1 MSAAVAQSTQNSTSE
16 ASALLDVDDLS
27 LFYGHVPALDHVSLR
42 LARGESLVVV
52 GESGSGKSTLALAV
66 MRLLPRT
73 AHVAS
78 GRIRFIGADRAAHD
92 LTTAGARELQH
103 LRGREIG
110 MIFQEPMTSLNP
122 VHRVG
127 DQITE
132 ALRYHETLSRAAL
145 HQRAVSLLGH
155 LGVPEP
161 ERRMEAYPHE
171 LSGGLRQRV
180 MIAIALA
187 CNPSLLIADEPTTAL
202 DVTIQAQILSLLKQL
217 RAERGMALLFITHH
231 LGVAREVA
239 DRILVLYAGRAVE
252 EGPVADV
259 IARPLHPYTRALLQS
274 VPRLGMNKEDF
285 TLPAIGG
292 TVPDALNP
300 PPGCAFGPRC
310 PAFRPGLCDTAQP
323 PLTPM
328 GPGRSVRCVRAAEL
342 AP

>member
-1 MSAAVAQSTQNSTSE
+1 MTAGAPHAAPA
-16 ASALLDVDDLS
+16 ALLEVEDLS
-27 LFYGHVPALDHVSLR
+27 LAYGQVPALEHVSLA
-42 LARGESLVVV
+42 LAQGESLVVV
-52 GESGSGKSTLALAV
+52 GESGSGKSTLALAI

-73 AHVAS
+73 ARTGS
-78 GRIRFIGADRAAHD
+78 GRIRFFAADGAAHD
-92 LTTAGARELQH
+92 LAAADRRELER

-122 VHRVG
+122 VYRVG
-127 DQITE
+127 AQITE
-132 ALRYHETLSRAAL
+132 ALRYHEDLSRAAL
-145 HQRAVSLLGH
+145 HARAAALLGH

-161 ERRMEAYPHE
+161 ERRMQAYPHE

-202 DVTIQAQILSLLKQL
+202 DVTIQAQILTLLKRL

-259 IARPLHPYTRALLQS
+259 IARPLHPYTAALLQS
-274 VPRLGMNKEDF
+274 VPRLGMTKDAF

-292 TVPDALNP
+292 SVPDPLHP
-300 PPGCAFGPRC
+300 PPGCAFAPRC
-310 PAFRPGLCDTAQP
+310 PAFRPGLCDRAEP
-323 PLTPM
+323 PLAPL
-328 GPGRSVRCVRAAEL
+328 GAGRAVRCVRAGEL
-342 AP
+342 GA